1 MRTLMHTLMFS
12 AALLALSSAAMAAG
26 EDTTQVYFSNLGV
39 RAISVINPPWK
50 PGGASRTLV
59 FLTIPVDSQ

>member
-1 MRTLMHTLMFS
+1 MRTAMFR
-12 AALLALSSAAMAAG
+12 AALPGLSSPAMAGG
-26 EDTTQVYFSNLGV
+26 EETTRMYFARLGV